1 MLNYERVKNW
11 PIEEVTRIYTE
22 RDTIL
27 YALGLGIG
35 GDPMDPIQLRFTY
48 EKGLQAVPTLVAAI
62 AWPKPWMSNPDT
74 GINYLKL
81 VHGEQD
87 TQWFLPMPASG
98 TVISRTRVNR
108 ICDKGEGKGA
118 IVELLRDIIDADSG
132 ERIAQ
137 TRQVS
142 FLRGDGGYTIE
153 GGVSDEPPQSLPSV
167 PEREP
172 DFEYQLLSPLQA
184 ALIYR
189 LSGDANPLHADPEV
203 AARAGFKQPILH
215 GLATYGMAAF
225 AAVSKCAEGDATRL
239 RRIAARFTSPV
250 YPGEM
255 LRFQFWKG
263 DEGRI
268 HLRARVDARDVVV
281 LNNGLIEI
289 A

>member
-1 MLNYERVKNW
+1 MLNYERVKHW
-11 PIEEVTRIYTE
+11 PIEEVTRTYTE

-27 YALGLGIG
+27 YALGLGVG
-35 GDPMDPIQLRFTY
+35 GDPMDPVHLRFTF
-48 EKGLQAVPTLVAAI
+48 EDGLQAVPTLAAAI
-62 AWPKPWMSNPDT
+62 AWPKPWMTNPET
-74 GINYLKL
+74 GVNYLKL

-87 TQWFLPMPASG
+87 TRWYMPMPVSG
-98 TVISRTRVNR
+98 TVISRTQVNR

-118 IVELLRDIIDADSG
+118 IVELLRDIIDAASG

-142 FLRGDGGYTIE
+142 FLRGDGGYSAQ
-153 GGVSDEPPQSLPSV
+153 GGRSDEPPQSLPSV
-167 PEREP
+167 PDRAP
-172 DFEYQLLSPLQA
+172 DFEYELLSPAQA

-225 AAVSKCAEGDATRL
+225 AAIKRCAEGDARRL
-239 RRIAARFTSPV
+239 KRIAARFTSPV
-250 YPGEM
+250 YPGET
-255 LRFQFWKG
+255 LRFQFWNG
-263 DEGRI
+263 EGGQV
-268 HLRARVDARDVVV
+268 HLRARVDSRDTVV
-281 LNNGLIEI
+281 LNNGVIEL

>member
-11 PIEEVTRIYTE
+11 PIEEVTQTYTE
-22 RDTIL
+22 RDTML
-27 YALGLGIG
+27 YALGLGVG

-48 EKGLQAVPTLVAAI
+48 EKGLQAVPTLAAAI
-62 AWPKPWMSNPDT
+62 AWPKPWMTNPDT
-74 GINYLKL
+74 GVNYLKL

-87 TQWFLPMPASG
+87 TRWFLPMPASA

-118 IVELLRDIIDADSG
+118 IVELLRDIIDAGSG

-142 FLRGDGGYTIE
+142 FLRGDGGYTAE
-153 GGVSDEPPQSLPSV
+153 GGVSDEPPESLPAV

-172 DFEYQLLSPLQA
+172 DFEYELLSPPQA

-225 AAVSKCAEGDATRL
+225 AAVSRCAEGDASRL
-239 RRIAARFTSPV
+239 KRIAARFTSPV
-250 YPGEM
+250 YPGET
-255 LRFQFWKG
+255 LRFQFWATDDKH
-263 DEGRI
+263 I
-268 HLRARVDARDVVV
+268 QLRARVDSRDVVV
-281 LNNGLIEI
+281 LNNGVIEL

>member
-11 PIEEVTRIYTE
+11 PIEDVTRAYTE

-35 GDPMDPIQLRFTY
+35 GDPMDPVQLRFTY
-48 EKGLQAVPTLVAAI
+48 EKGLQAVPTLASAI
-62 AWPKPWMSNPDT
+62 AWPKPWASNPET
-74 GINYLKL
+74 GIDYVKL

-87 TQWFLPMPASG
+87 TRWFLPMPASA
-98 TVISRTRVNR
+98 TVISRTRISRV
-108 ICDKGEGKGA
+108 CDKGAGKGA
-118 IVELLRDIIDADSG
+118 IVELLRDIIDAASG
-132 ERIAQ
+132 ERIAE

-142 FLRGDGGYTIE
+142 FLRGDGGYTSQ
-153 GGVSDEPPQSLPSV
+153 GGVSDEVPQSLPAV
-167 PEREP
+167 PERAP
-172 DFEYQLLSPLQA
+172 DFEYELFSPPQA

-189 LSGDANPLHADPEV
+189 LSGDLNPLHADPEV

-225 AAVSKCAEGDATRL
+225 AAVRCCAEGDASKL
-239 RRIAARFTSPV
+239 RRLAARFTSPV
-250 YPGEM
+250 YPGET

-263 DEGRI
+263 DAGQV

-281 LNNGLIEI
+281 LNNGVVELG
-289 A
+289 

>member
-1 MLNYERVKNW
+1 MLNYQRVKNW
-11 PIEEVTRIYTE
+11 PIEEVTRTYTE

-27 YALGLGIG
+27 YALGLGVG
-35 GDPMDPIQLRFTY
+35 GDPMDAVQLRFTY
-48 EKGLQAVPTLVAAI
+48 EANLQAVPTLAAAI
-62 AWPKPWMSNPDT
+62 AWPKPWMTNPET
-74 GINYLKL
+74 GVNYLKL

-108 ICDKGEGKGA
+108 VCDKGEGKGA

-132 ERIAQ
+132 DRIAQ

-142 FLRGDGGYTIE
+142 FLRGDGGYTAE

-172 DFEYQLLSPLQA
+172 DFEYQLLSPPQA

-225 AAVSKCAEGDATRL
+225 AAVSQCADGDATRL
-239 RRIAARFTSPV
+239 KRIAARFTSPV
-250 YPGEM
+250 YPGET

-263 DEGRI
+263 EEGKV

>member
-1 MLNYERVKNW
+1 MLNYQRVKNW
-11 PIEEVTRIYTE
+11 PIEEVTRTYSE

-27 YALGLGIG
+27 YALGLGVG
-35 GDPMDPIQLRFTY
+35 GDPMDAVQLRFTY
-48 EKGLQAVPTLVAAI
+48 EANLQAVPTLAAAI
-62 AWPKPWMSNPDT
+62 AWPKPWMTNPET
-74 GINYLKL
+74 GVNYLKL

-87 TQWFLPMPASG
+87 TQWFQPMPASG

-108 ICDKGEGKGA
+108 VCDKGEGKGA

-142 FLRGDGGYTIE
+142 FLRGDGGYTAE
-153 GGVSDEPPQSLPSV
+153 GGISDEPPQSLPSV

-172 DFEYQLLSPLQA
+172 DFEYQLLSPPQA

-225 AAVSKCAEGDATRL
+225 AAVSQCADGDATRL
-239 RRIAARFTSPV
+239 KRIAARFTSPV
-250 YPGEM
+250 YPGET

-263 DEGRI
+263 EEGKV

>member
-1 MLNYERVKNW
+1 MLKYELVKNW
-11 PIEEVTRIYTE
+11 PIEEVVREYTE

-35 GDPMDPIQLRFTY
+35 GDPMDPVQLRFTY
-48 EKGLQAVPTLVAAI
+48 ENGLQAVPTLAAAI
-62 AWPKPWMSNPDT
+62 AWPKPWMTNPDT

-87 TQWFLPMPASG
+87 THWFKPMPVSG
-98 TVISRTRVNR
+98 KVISRTRVNR

-118 IVELLRDIIDADSG
+118 IVELLRDIVEADSG

-142 FLRGDGGYTIE
+142 FLRGDGGYTAE
-153 GGVSDEPPQSLPSV
+153 GGVSDEPPESLPAA
-167 PEREP
+167 PDRAP
-172 DFEYQLLSPLQA
+172 DFEYELLSPPQA

-189 LSGDANPLHADPEV
+189 LSGDANPLHADPAIAE
-203 AARAGFKQPILH
+203 RAGFKQPILH

-225 AAVSKCAEGDATRL
+225 AAISSCADGDATRL
-239 RRIAARFTSPV
+239 KRIAARFTAPV
-250 YPGEM
+250 YPGEL

-263 DEGRI
+263 EDNRI
-268 HLRARVDARDVVV
+268 HLRARIDARDVTV
-281 LNNGLIEI
+281 LNNGLIEL

>member
-11 PIEEVTRIYTE
+11 PIEEVTQAYTE

-27 YALGLGIG
+27 YALGLGVG

-48 EKGLQAVPTLVAAI
+48 EKGLQAVPTLAAAV
-62 AWPKPWMSNPDT
+62 AWPKPWMTNPDT
-74 GINYLKL
+74 GVNYLKL

-87 TQWFLPMPASG
+87 TRWFLPMPASA

-118 IVELLRDIIDADSG
+118 IVELLRDIIDAGSG

-142 FLRGDGGYTIE
+142 FLRGDGGYTTE
-153 GGVSDEPPQSLPSV
+153 GGVSDEPPESLPAV

-172 DFEYQLLSPLQA
+172 DFEYELLSPPQA

-225 AAVSKCAEGDATRL
+225 AAISRCAGGDASRL
-239 RRIAARFTSPV
+239 KRIAARFTSPV
-250 YPGEM
+250 YPGET
-255 LRFQFWKG
+255 LRFQFWAT
-263 DEGRI
+263 DENHI
-268 HLRARVDARDVVV
+268 QLRARVDDRDVVV
-281 LNNGLIEI
+281 LNNGVIEL